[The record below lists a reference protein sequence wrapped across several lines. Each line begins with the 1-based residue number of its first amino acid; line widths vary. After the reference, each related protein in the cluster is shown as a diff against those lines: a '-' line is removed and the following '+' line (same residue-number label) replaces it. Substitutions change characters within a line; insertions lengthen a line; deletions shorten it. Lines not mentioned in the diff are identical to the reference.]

1 MMKKKLFLSLLLVT
15 SLTLSLTA
23 CGGSSESAEGTDDA
37 AGSDDPIV
45 IGTIS
50 PNTGSLAAYGTGIIT
65 GVELAVEEIN
75 AAGGILGR
83 EVQVITTDDQGD
95 PTECLNAFNS
105 LVAEGV
111 GLIIGS
117 ATSGCTSAITEVAN
131 EEEVCL
137 LAPTATADSVTT
149 EDDYIFRACYADSF
163 QGAIAAAY
171 AKKAGYTKVGVVY
184 CAADVYSKGLYD
196 SFSAACEGYG
206 VEVAAVESTASLD
219 VQDYTNQFAAMAN
232 AGVELVYAPFY
243 YDVVGPYVIP
253 QARAAGYTG
262 IIMGADG
269 YDTTPDYVVEGADLS
284 AFNNVYWTNH
294 YYPGDTSEIVQSFV
308 TAYEAKFGSTPSA
321 FAATGYDC
329 MYMYKAA
336 IEAAGSTE
344 SSAVRDALADTS
356 TVYEC
361 VSGTFSLDET
371 GTPVKGAPII
381 SFAAGTDE
389 EGNPAVVTSL
399 VEVMQASDL

>member
-1 MMKKKLFLSLLLVT
+1 MMKKKLFLSLLLAA
-15 SLTLSLTA
+15 SMSLSLAA
-23 CGGSSESAEGTDDA
+23 CGGTSGSEESGGGDS
-37 AGSDDPIV
+37 GSDDPIV

-83 EVQVITTDDQGD
+83 QVEVITTDDQGD

-117 ATSGCTSAITEVAN
+117 ATSGCTSAITEAAN
-131 EEEVCL
+131 EEEICL

-308 TAYEAKFGSTPSA
+308 TAYEDKFGSTPSA

-329 MYMYKAA
+329 MYMYKAS

-356 TVYEC
+356 AVYEC